1 MIVKTIVLGW
11 LRTNCYLLCDE
22 QEKVCA
28 VIDPGAKAEQI
39 LEAVAETGCQLKM
52 ILLTH
57 GHYDH
62 VMAAPQL
69 MDRTGAKLYIHPKDR
84 WLLECDEVIR
94 YGGRPEGY
102 HVPQV
107 DGDMEDGAQ
116 LKLGSLTIDVL
127 HTPGHTAGSVTLL
140 CGDVMFSG
148 DTLFQDCCGR
158 TDLES
163 GSPEDMLKSLRRLAG
178 LPGNYRVLPG
188 HEGAS
193 SLDYERQFNPY
204 LQEALRG

>member
-1 MIVKTIVLGW
+1 MMIKTVVLGW

-22 QEKVCA
+22 RAKVCA
-28 VIDPGAKAEQI
+28 VIDPGAKADKI
-39 LEAVAETGCQLKM
+39 LEAVEETGCKPEM

-69 MDRTGAKLYIHPKDR
+69 MDRTGAKLYINPKDR

-102 HVPQV
+102 HVPRV
-107 DGDMEDGAQ
+107 DGDLEEGTR
-116 LKLGSLTIDVL
+116 LKLGDLTIDAL
-127 HTPGHTAGSVTLL
+127 HTPGHTAGSVVLL
-140 CGDVMFSG
+140 CGDTMFSG
-148 DTLFQDCCGR
+148 DTLFQESCGR

-163 GSPEDMLKSLRRLAG
+163 GSPEDMRKSLARLAR

-204 LQEALRG
+204 MLEALRE